1 MRFVILHQGFTLP
14 DSFGDVRSFEMAR
27 RLAHAGHDVTVI
39 AGSPPDQMS
48 AESALNRE
56 APDGNLDIVYVSTQ
70 PDKAASKSD
79 SLASRLGFA
88 AKATHAA
95 LKVER
100 PDAILAVAPPLSVTV
115 AGYIT
120 SRVKAAPLILELRT
134 LWPDVALA
142 TEALRNS
149 VGVWFARTLEHM
161 AYRAA
166 HHIVALS
173 PGVKEAVMATGVQ
186 EQNISVV
193 TTGSDPEVFRGQS
206 EAAERF
212 LELHSSLVDQ
222 PLVAYVGPL
231 NKIND
236 VSFLIKMAAA
246 MRTIEPDVKFVI
258 SGEGDDRG
266 NVRALAEHTGTLG
279 ENVWLLPPLSTPD
292 RAAALNAAT
301 VSLGLVADSPLL
313 QHYTPECV
321 SEALSAGRPV
331 ALNQP
336 GWQTTLIESR
346 GAGFAIPQ
354 SDPQEAAREIAEY
367 LSDTDG
373 LRRAREQAAALA
385 DTRFNIERSAGEFRA
400 VLEEVA
406 TRDPAPARRRKRSL
420 FLKRVFDIA
429 AATFGLI
436 VAAPALI
443 AIAITILVKMG
454 RPIFFVQERPGLKG
468 QPFKLIKFRTMA
480 ASSTSDGVAPSD
492 AERMTPI
499 GQFLRKT
506 SLDELPELF
515 NVFVGHMSLVGPR
528 PLLVEYLPYY
538 TSEQARRHDVR
549 PGITGLAQV
558 RGRNALTWEDKFAL
572 DVEYAD
578 NRTFWLDL
586 KILWETI
593 PVVFRGKGVAA
604 EGHATMPRFDE
615 IMARQQGAEDES

>member
-1 MRFVILHQGFTLP
+1 MRIVILHQSFSLP
-14 DSFGDVRSFEMAR
+14 DGVGDVRSFEMAH
-27 RLAHAGHDVTVI
+27 RLVHAGHDVTVI
-39 AGSPPDQMS
+39 AASPSSQTPSASASDQAS
-48 AESALNRE
+48 AH
-56 APDGNLDIVYVSTQ
+56 GNLNVVYVAARADHT
-70 PDKAASKSD
+70 ASKSA

-95 LKVER
+95 LKVEK

-120 SRVKAAPLILELRT
+120 SRLKAAPLILELRT

-142 TEALRNS
+142 TESIRNS

-173 PGVKEAVMATGVQ
+173 PGVKEAVMATGVH

-193 TTGSDPEVFRGQS
+193 TTGSDPEAFRGQS

-212 LELHSSLVDQ
+212 LELHSSLADQ
-222 PLVAYVGPL
+222 PLVAYIGPL

-236 VSFLIKMAAA
+236 GSYLIRIAAA
-246 MRTIEPDVKFVI
+246 MQAIEPDIKFMI
-258 SGEGDDRG
+258 SGQGDDRD
-266 NVRALAEHTGTLG
+266 NVRALAEHTGVLG
-279 ENVWLLPPLSTPD
+279 QNVWLLPPLSTVD

-321 SEALSAGRPV
+321 SEALCAGRPV

-346 GAGFAIPQ
+346 GAGLAIPH
-354 SDPQEAAREIAEY
+354 SDPQEAAREIADY
-367 LSDTDG
+367 ISDSDG

-385 DTRFNIERSAGEFRA
+385 DTRFNIEKLSGEYRT
-400 VLEEVA
+400 VIEEVA

-420 FLKRVFDIA
+420 FIKRIFDIA

-443 AIAITILVKMG
+443 VIAIAILVKMG
-454 RPIFFVQERPGLKG
+454 WPIFFVQERPGLKG
-468 QPFKLIKFRTMA
+468 HPFELIKFRTMA
-480 ASSTSDGVAPSD
+480 ASDTSDGIAPSD
-492 AERMTPI
+492 AERMTPL

-515 NVFVGHMSLVGPR
+515 NVFMGHMSLVGPR
-528 PLLVEYLPYY
+528 PLLMEYLPYY
-538 TSEQARRHDVR
+538 TTEQARRHDVR

-578 NRTFWLDL
+578 KRTFWLDL

-593 PVVFRGKGVAA
+593 PVVFGGKGVTA